1 MPMRKK
7 LLGNGEDIM
16 KLINNPEF
24 RAQIETPITQE
35 ELNDAIKNIS
45 KSVSNLDLVAYDKWT
60 NEFKSS

>member
-7 LLGNGEDIM
+7 LVGNGEDLM

-24 RAQIETPITQE
+24 RQEIECPITQE
-35 ELNDAIKNIS
+35 ELIEAIKNIS
-45 KSVSNLDLVAYDKWT
+45 KSVSNLDLVAYDKWS